1 MGARAGIAYQ
11 YGLCQGCYFSLTGA
25 WFAQVRRSLAEDHKG
40 HRAAYAGGKGDP
52 KWDLSSSGRGA
63 RRRAVAMEN
72 PLAKAERG
80 TFPLTLR
87 DVFANTHIIEV
98 APETTISEVKELLR
112 AAKTD
117 AELSAARERLAQIVA
132 RAQDK
137 TQLAAREA
145 QKAAYREQIDAI
157 ARLEEQTRELE
168 STALDPSVRALD
180 YLDAFVLLHNGD
192 PMDDDSTVS
201 SHGLSRETI
210 VGISNQDV
218 AKGRERRRERAER
231 ARRESLAAER
241 EAKQKKVLAACATA
255 FILVV
260 YLTTG

>member
-1 MGARAGIAYQ
+1 MV
-11 YGLCQGCYFSLTGA
+11 LL
-25 WFAQVRRSLAEDHKG
+25 RS
-40 HRAAYAGGKGDP
+40 
-52 KWDLSSSGRGA
+52 
-63 RRRAVAMEN
+63 AVAMEN
-72 PLAKAERG
+72 PLAIVERG
-80 TFPLTLR
+80 AFPLTLR
-87 DVFANTHIIEV
+87 DVFANTHVVEV

-145 QKAAYREQIDAI
+145 QKAAYREEIDVI
-157 ARLEEQTRELE
+157 ARLEEQARELE
-168 STALDPSVRALD
+168 STPALDLSVRALD
-180 YLDAFVLLHNGD
+180 YLDAHVLLHNGE
-192 PMDDDSTVS
+192 PLDDDSTVG

-231 ARRESLAAER
+231 ARRER
-241 EAKQKKVLAACATA
+241 EAKQKKVLAACATG
-255 FILVV
+255 FILLVV
-260 YLTTG
+260 YFTTG

>member
-1 MGARAGIAYQ
+1 
-11 YGLCQGCYFSLTGA
+11 
-25 WFAQVRRSLAEDHKG
+25 
-40 HRAAYAGGKGDP
+40 
-52 KWDLSSSGRGA
+52 
-63 RRRAVAMEN
+63 MEN

-87 DVFANTHIIEV
+87 DVFANTHIVEV

-145 QKAAYREQIDAI
+145 QKVAYREQIDVI

-192 PMDDDSTVS
+192 PLDDDSTVS

-241 EAKQKKVLAACATA
+241 EAKQKKVLAACTTA
-255 FILVV
+255 FILVI
-260 YLTTG
+260 YFTTG

>member
-1 MGARAGIAYQ
+1 
-11 YGLCQGCYFSLTGA
+11 
-25 WFAQVRRSLAEDHKG
+25 
-40 HRAAYAGGKGDP
+40 
-52 KWDLSSSGRGA
+52 
-63 RRRAVAMEN
+63 MEN
-72 PLAKAERG
+72 PLAIVERG

-87 DVFANTHIIEV
+87 DVFANTHVVEV
-98 APETTISEVKELLR
+98 APETTIFEVKELLR

-137 TQLAAREA
+137 TQLAAREV
-145 QKAAYREQIDAI
+145 QKAAYREEIDAI
-157 ARLEEQTRELE
+157 ARLEEQARELE
-168 STALDPSVRALD
+168 STALDLSVRALD
-180 YLDAFVLLHNGD
+180 YLDAHVLLHNGE
-192 PMDDDSTVS
+192 PLDDDSTVG

-241 EAKQKKVLAACATA
+241 EAKQKKVLAVCATG
-255 FILVV
+255 FILLVV
-260 YLTTG
+260 YFTTG

>member
-1 MGARAGIAYQ
+1 
-11 YGLCQGCYFSLTGA
+11 
-25 WFAQVRRSLAEDHKG
+25 
-40 HRAAYAGGKGDP
+40 
-52 KWDLSSSGRGA
+52 
-63 RRRAVAMEN
+63 MEN
-72 PLAKAERG
+72 PLAIVERG

-87 DVFANTHIIEV
+87 DVFANTHFVDV

-145 QKAAYREQIDAI
+145 QKAAYREEIDVI
-157 ARLEEQTRELE
+157 ARLEEQARELE
-168 STALDPSVRALD
+168 STALHLSEVVSARLSPLD
-180 YLDAFVLLHNGD
+180 YLARLPRSTTLDYHDAHVLLHNGE
-192 PMDDDSTVS
+192 PLDDDSTVG

-218 AKGRERRRERAER
+218 AKGWERRRERAER

-241 EAKQKKVLAACATA
+241 EAKQKKVLAVCATG
-255 FILVV
+255 FILLVV
-260 YLTTG
+260 YFTTG